1 MCLKLYQHHIFKL
14 FRLILIVY
22 TYMKGNMRYTERNSG
37 IYADRY
43 LVNSRWIQ
51 CFIFYAVSFRISQ
64 GILICNLF

>member
-1 MCLKLYQHHIFKL
+1 
-14 FRLILIVY
+14 
-22 TYMKGNMRYTERNSG
+22 MKGNMRYTERNSG